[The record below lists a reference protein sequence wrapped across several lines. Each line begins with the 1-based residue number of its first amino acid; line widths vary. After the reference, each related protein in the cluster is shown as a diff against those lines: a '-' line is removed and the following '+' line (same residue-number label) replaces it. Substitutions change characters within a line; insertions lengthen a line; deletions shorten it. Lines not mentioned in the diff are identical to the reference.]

1 MMAGALFEPS
11 FAAAHPAG
19 LLRRPVT
26 RTVVLSVAAT
36 SIAHMF
42 EISLPDPTELCRSDD
57 GALVAAIEDCARVE
71 AAASARRLSAIAELT
86 GRRTGADQRADWACD
101 FWDCAA
107 AEVAAALTISHGK
120 ASGQMHL
127 SLALNRLPQVAALFL
142 AGHLGARLFS
152 IIAWR
157 TYLVR
162 DPHALSLLDAA
173 LAEHAGAWGPLSAP
187 KLEKAIDSW
196 IDRYDPGALRRS
208 RISARTRDLCIGDP
222 DEDAGTAALWGRL
235 YATDAAMLDRRL
247 TEMAHGVCEDDP
259 RTLAQRRADALG
271 ALAAGADHLAC
282 GCGKPDCPSG
292 AGNDERAA
300 GVVIHVVADA
310 SALDAQPD
318 PHLSGDEPPSR
329 PLTPETTLF
338 EALTP
343 DPEPDPPAT
352 HAPAELITTGGGM
365 VPAPLL
371 AELIRGGATISQVRH
386 PGDLAAEPHY
396 RPSAKLAEFVRMRD
410 LTCRFPGCD
419 VPAEFCD
426 IDHSAP
432 WPLGP
437 THPSNLKCACRKHHL
452 LKTFCSA
459 ARMAIPATRCCWHHV
474 CSRCGVPGAACK
486 RGWPGSPPPWPTT
499 PNINGSSQRRRT
511 RPDDAATAPDPSR
524 RAGPPHQRRTRPQRR
539 VHGRTQQATI
549 VL

>member
-1 MMAGALFEPS
+1 MAGALFEPS

-187 KLEKAIDSW
+187 NWKRPSTPGSIATIPGRCGAAVSRPAPATYASVIPMRTPAPPRCGAGCMPPTPRCW
-196 IDRYDPGALRRS
+196 IAGSPRWPTACARMTRAPWPSAAPTRWARWPPAPTTWRAAAASPTAPPVPATTSGPPVWSSTSSPTPQHLTHNPTHTYPATNPLRGPHPGDDPVRGVDTRP
-208 RISARTRDLCIGDP
+208 RTR
-222 DEDAGTAALWGRL
+222 
-235 YATDAAMLDRRL
+235 
-247 TEMAHGVCEDDP
+247 
-259 RTLAQRRADALG
+259 
-271 ALAAGADHLAC
+271 
-282 GCGKPDCPSG
+282 S
-292 AGNDERAA
+292 
-300 GVVIHVVADA
+300 
-310 SALDAQPD
+310 
-318 PHLSGDEPPSR
+318 
-329 PLTPETTLF
+329 
-338 EALTP
+338 
-343 DPEPDPPAT
+343 PAT
-352 HAPAELITTGGGM
+352 HAPAELITTGGGV

-452 LKTFCSA
+452 LKTFW
-459 ARMAIPATRCCWHHV
+459 T
-474 CSRCGVPGAACK
+474 
-486 RGWPGSPPPWPTT
+486 GWRDVQLPDGTVIWTAPNGHTYTTHPGSRIFFPTWHT
-499 PNINGSSQRRRT
+499 TTAELPQTSTAAVNVDARGLMMPRRRRT
-511 RPDDAATAPDPSR
+511 RAAELAHRINAERALNDAYMAERNKPPSF
-524 RAGPPHQRRTRPQRR
+524 
-539 VHGRTQQATI
+539 
-549 VL
+549 

>member
-1 MMAGALFEPS
+1 MAGALFEPS

-247 TEMAHGVCEDDP
+247 TEMAHGVCEDD
-259 RTLAQRRADALG
+259 
-271 ALAAGADHLAC
+271 
-282 GCGKPDCPSG
+282 
-292 AGNDERAA
+292 
-300 GVVIHVVADA
+300 
-310 SALDAQPD
+310 
-318 PHLSGDEPPSR
+318 
-329 PLTPETTLF
+329 
-338 EALTP
+338 
-343 DPEPDPPAT
+343 
-352 HAPAELITTGGGM
+352 
-365 VPAPLL
+365 
-371 AELIRGGATISQVRH
+371 
-386 PGDLAAEPHY
+386 
-396 RPSAKLAEFVRMRD
+396 
-410 LTCRFPGCD
+410 
-419 VPAEFCD
+419 
-426 IDHSAP
+426 
-432 WPLGP
+432 
-437 THPSNLKCACRKHHL
+437 
-452 LKTFCSA
+452 
-459 ARMAIPATRCCWHHV
+459 
-474 CSRCGVPGAACK
+474 
-486 RGWPGSPPPWPTT
+486 
-499 PNINGSSQRRRT
+499 
-511 RPDDAATAPDPSR
+511 
-524 RAGPPHQRRTRPQRR
+524 
-539 VHGRTQQATI
+539 
-549 VL
+549 

>member
-1 MMAGALFEPS
+1 
-11 FAAAHPAG
+11 
-19 LLRRPVT
+19 
-26 RTVVLSVAAT
+26 
-36 SIAHMF
+36 MF
-42 EISLPDPTELCRSDD
+42 EISLSDPVELRDADD
-57 GALVAAIEDCARVE
+57 AALLAAIEDCARAEV
-71 AAASARRLSAIAELT
+71 AAGARRLSAIAELT
-86 GRRTGADQRADWACD
+86 SRRTGNDQRADWACD
-101 FWDCAA
+101 GWDCAA
-107 AEVAAALTISHGK
+107 AEVAAALTVSHRK

-127 SLALNRLPQVAALFL
+127 SLTLNRLPQVAALFL
-142 AGHLGARLFS
+142 AGQLSARLVS

-162 DPHALSLLDAA
+162 DPEALSLLDAA
-173 LAEHAGAWGPLSAP
+173 LAKHATAWGPLSAP

-196 IDRYDPGALRRS
+196 IDRYDPAALRRT
-208 RISARTRDLCIGDP
+208 RISARSRDLCIGDP

-235 YATDAAMLDRRL
+235 FATDAAMLDKRL
-247 TEMAHGVCEDDP
+247 TQLAHGVCDDDP
-259 RTLAQRRADALG
+259 RTIAQRRADALG
-271 ALAAGADHLAC
+271 ALAAGADRLTC
-282 GCGKPDCPSG
+282 GCGNSDCPSS
-292 AGNDERAA
+292 AGNHRQAT

-352 HAPAELITTGGGM
+352 HAPAELITTGGGV

-452 LKTFCSA
+452 LKTFW
-459 ARMAIPATRCCWHHV
+459 T
-474 CSRCGVPGAACK
+474 
-486 RGWPGSPPPWPTT
+486 GWRDVQLPDGTVIWTAPNGHTYTPHPGSRIFFPTWHT
-499 PNINGSSQRRRT
+499 TTAELPQTSTAAVNVDARGLMMPRRRRT
-511 RPDDAATAPDPSR
+511 RAAELAHRINAERALNDAYMAERNKPPSF
-524 RAGPPHQRRTRPQRR
+524 
-539 VHGRTQQATI
+539 
-549 VL
+549 